1 MENSDCSRRKEQSGL
16 CAERVTDIYKQIP
29 EHELIIDRW
38 YLGRGRNSNIGQW
51 TGKYFLVIAGT
62 RTDQGPDTGL
72 IDRAIK
78 QEPLYTNETG
88 CFQPFV
94 LLDEGRITAP
104 FGKSR
109 WDTHYGSKLQWPSP
123 ADSQIEEGVQKGRTT

>member
-1 MENSDCSRRKEQSGL
+1 MN
-16 CAERVTDIYKQIP
+16 DIYKQIP

-38 YLGRGRNSNIGQW
+38 YMGRGRNSNIGQW
-51 TGKYFLVIAGT
+51 TGKYFLVIAEK
-62 RTDQGPDTGL
+62 RTEPDAEV
-72 IDRAIK
+72 IDRVVK
-78 QEPLYTNETG
+78 KEPFYTDDGG

-109 WDTHYGSKLQWPSP
+109 WDTHYGSELQWPSP
-123 ADSQIEEGVQKGRTT
+123 TDSQIAEGVQKGRTA